1 MSNFQFVVNNDLP
14 KRATAAM
21 RSHAVKSGL
30 QRKAA
35 TEEHS
40 SRDSQLTIRQ
50 KSTLKSRFRLH
61 GKPGAHEKRSKTPK
75 VNATSNDEP
84 DSNSTGSVIHRL
96 DSRAHQKASNEI
108 QAIVLAPS
116 QARGDPFNVYS
127 VAQEEGVDRLIRF
140 CSYQH
145 FLVSL

>member
-1 MSNFQFVVNNDLP
+1 
-14 KRATAAM
+14 M

-50 KSTLKSRFRLH
+50 KSTLKSRFRLQS
-61 GKPGAHEKRSKTPK
+61 KPTPHEKQSKNPK
-75 VNATSNDEP
+75 VNDTPNDEP
-84 DSNSTGSVIHRL
+84 DNSPSSVIHKL
-96 DSRAHQKASNEI
+96 DDRVHQKTPDET
-108 QAIVLAPS
+108 QTIVLAPS

-140 CSYQH
+140 CSYQY